1 MKHKNVKSSNIKSIG
16 YDEDSQILEVR
27 FLKGGL
33 YQYLGVP
40 PEEHQAL
47 MASGSCGS
55 CLSDRIKGR
64 YRYVRV
70 GN

>member
-16 YDEDSQILEVR
+16 YDKDSRTLEVR
-27 FLKGGL
+27 FLKGAV
-33 YQYLGVP
+33 YQYLDVP
-40 PEEHQAL
+40 PEEHRAL
-47 MASGSCGS
+47 MEAGSSGRF
-55 CLSDRIKGR
+55 LSERIKGR